1 MDHSEGGRDAAFSVT
16 EDDHGV
22 VRLTW
27 AAGAH
32 IDELLAKEAMVAV
45 DELNGDR
52 RRPLLI
58 QTSGPTETSRGARA
72 VFSEP
77 CSVSRVAMAGRS
89 AVDQMVANF
98 VIRLMS
104 PPVPTRFFTSE
115 SDAMQWLR
123 DDRSS
128 G

>member
-1 MDHSEGGRDAAFSVT
+1 MDHSEDGRDTAISVT
-16 EDDHGV
+16 VDDTGV

-27 AAGAH
+27 AAGLR
-32 IDELLAKEAMVAV
+32 IDDVLAKEAMVLV
-45 DELNGDR
+45 DELNGER
-52 RRPLLI
+52 RRPLFVELA
-58 QTSGPTETSRGARA
+58 GPGDVTRSARS

-77 CSVSRVAMAGRS
+77 CSVSRVALVGNS

-98 VIRLMS
+98 VLRLMS

-115 SDAMQWLR
+115 PAAMQWLR
-123 DDRSS
+123 DDRST